1 MNEPAPVRC
10 DVLVVGAGPA
20 GSACAQWLARHG
32 VDALLA
38 DQHDFPRDKTCG
50 DGLIPDAHAA
60 LRRLGV
66 HNEVMDL
73 ALRVGDVRCVAP
85 SGRHVDVPGTLAVL
99 PRRELDHV
107 LVRAAQRAG
116 ARLLTPWRFE
126 APLRGADGRVEG
138 ARLRAF
144 GGTASSE
151 GMRGNSRLSVGDLQA
166 RAAGARPAASA
177 DEKPAGTPSAE
188 HTAAGPAR
196 PAHPTRPA
204 LEIRAR
210 HVVLATGA
218 TAQALVAAGLCERR
232 APSAMGL
239 RGYIRHSGLEP
250 ALQGLRER
258 LEVYW
263 HRRLKPG
270 YGWIFP
276 CPDGVYNIGVGLI
289 DSHRARPDGRAAT
302 LQRNLREVFDDFT
315 RLHVPA
321 RTLVEGGTWI
331 GELKG
336 APLRSSLLGARCAAP
351 GILVTGEAAGST
363 YSFTG
368 EGIGKAMETG
378 LLAAQA
384 LLDARATG
392 ADDSAL
398 QADYLAR
405 LAPLKPRFDL
415 YERGNTVNHH
425 PWLTELLVRRAAASP
440 AIRRRMADLLQE
452 RATPAQLIT
461 WRGMVKLLT
470 S

>member
-1 MNEPAPVRC
+1 MQAADDHC

-32 VDALLA
+32 VDVLLA

-66 HNEVMDL
+66 HEEVMDL
-73 ALRVGDVRCVAP
+73 AQRVGDVRCVAP
-85 SGRHVDVPGTLAVL
+85 SGRHVDVPGMLAVL

-126 APLRGADGRVEG
+126 APLRSAEGRVEG

-144 GGTASSE
+144 GATGGASPTTGVADATGVTSAP
-151 GMRGNSRLSVGDLQA
+151 GQTPAL
-166 RAAGARPAASA
+166 RAAREGH
-177 DEKPAGTPSAE
+177 AGRQE
-188 HTAAGPAR
+188 HKQHEQR
-196 PAHPTRPA
+196 
-204 LEIRAR
+204 EVRAR

-218 TAQALVAAGLCERR
+218 APQALIAAGLCERR

-239 RGYIRHSGLEP
+239 RGYIRHAGFEP

-258 LEVYW
+258 LEVFW
-263 HRRLKPG
+263 HRRLRPG

-276 CPDGVYNIGVGLI
+276 CPGGVYNIGVGII
-289 DSHRARPDGRAAT
+289 DSHRARPDGRAAMRA
-302 LQRNLREVFDDFT
+302 LNLREVFDDFT
-315 RLHVPA
+315 RLHAPA
-321 RTLVEGGTWI
+321 RALVEGGTWV
-331 GELKG
+331 GRLEG
-336 APLRSSLLGARCAAP
+336 APLRSSLQGARCAAP
-351 GILVTGEAAGST
+351 GLLVAGEAAGST

-378 LLAAQA
+378 LLAAEA
-384 LLDARATG
+384 LLDTRTRGHVHDA
-392 ADDSAL
+392 AL

-405 LAPLKPRFDL
+405 LARLKPKFDL

-425 PWLTELLVRRAAASP
+425 PWLTEILVRRAAASP
-440 AIRRRMADLLQE
+440 GVRRRMADLLEE

-461 WRGMVKLLT
+461 LRGVFKLFT
-470 S
+470 T

>member
-1 MNEPAPVRC
+1 MPSADETC

-32 VDALLA
+32 VGVLLA

-66 HNEVMDL
+66 HDEVMDL
-73 ALRVGDVRCVAP
+73 AQRVADVRCVAP

-99 PRRELDHV
+99 PRRELDHL

-126 APLRGADGRVEG
+126 APLRAADGRVEG

-144 GGTASSE
+144 GVAAAGDGPAGAAGGAAATA
-151 GMRGNSRLSVGDLQA
+151 NPPQAA
-166 RAAGARPAASA
+166 RAAR
-177 DEKPAGTPSAE
+177 EV
-188 HTAAGPAR
+188 
-196 PAHPTRPA
+196 
-204 LEIRAR
+204 RAR

-218 TAQALVAAGLCERR
+218 TPQALVAAGLCERR

-239 RGYIRHSGLEP
+239 RGYIRHGGLEP
-250 ALQGLRER
+250 ALHGLRGR
-258 LEVYW
+258 LEVFW
-263 HRRLKPG
+263 HQRLKPG

-276 CPDGVYNIGVGLI
+276 CPGGVYNIGVGLI
-289 DSHRARPDGRAAT
+289 DSHRARPDGRAAA

-315 RLHVPA
+315 RLHAPA
-321 RTLVEGGTWI
+321 RALVEGGTWV

-336 APLRSSLLGARCAAP
+336 APLRSSLQGARCAAP

-378 LLAAQA
+378 LLAAEA

-392 ADDSAL
+392 ADDAAL
-398 QADYLAR
+398 QAGYLAR
-405 LAPLKPRFDL
+405 LARLQPKFEL
-415 YERGNTVNHH
+415 YERGNLVNHH
-425 PWLTELLVRRAAASP
+425 PWLTELLVRRAAARP
-440 AIRRRMADLLQE
+440 GIRRRMADLLEE

-461 WRGMVKLLT
+461 LRGMVKLFT
-470 S
+470 G